1 MSDKIEKKYYSIYEI
16 SRETH
21 VTGQNIQYW
30 LNSGMLEKIQPVDVR
45 RGRRIYTPFQRYFIK
60 RMARLM
66 ATGFYTVKGA
76 LASIE
81 SDVEI
86 PIKEIKKSDE

>member
-1 MSDKIEKKYYSIYEI
+1 MSDQIEKKYYSTYEI

-21 VTGQNIQYW
+21 VAGQNIQYW
-30 LNSGMLEKIQPVDVR
+30 LDKGMLEHIQPIDTKN
-45 RGRRIYTPFQRYFIK
+45 GRRIYTPSQRYYIK

-66 ATGFYTVKGA
+66 ATGLYTIKGA
-76 LASIE
+76 LASID

-86 PIKEIKKSDE
+86 PILIEKI